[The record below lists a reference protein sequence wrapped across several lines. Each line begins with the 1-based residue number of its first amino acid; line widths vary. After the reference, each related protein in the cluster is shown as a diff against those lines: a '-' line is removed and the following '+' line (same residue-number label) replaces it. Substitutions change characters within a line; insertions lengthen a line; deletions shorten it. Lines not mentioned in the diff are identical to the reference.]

1 MSYSGKLEL
10 RNKAIELRKQGK
22 SMRAIQKQLSV
33 SKSSVS
39 RWVRDVKL
47 SKKQIRDLYISKRT
61 GLLKGSYVASQNKIN
76 NRKKAVEQL
85 LQYGRKE
92 VGLLSRRDKFIAGIA
107 LYFGE
112 GDKTD
117 KSVGFTNGNPHA
129 IVFMIFWLRE
139 YCKVKPNK
147 FRANLYIHDNL
158 DEKAAKKYW
167 SGLTSIPIK
176 QFTKSHIVT
185 HNPNRFRKSVLP
197 YGVLRIV
204 VNDISLHRKIMG
216 WISGVFEI

>member
-1 MSYSGKLEL
+1 
-10 RNKAIELRKQGK
+10 
-22 SMRAIQKQLSV
+22 
-33 SKSSVS
+33 
-39 RWVRDVKL
+39 
-47 SKKQIRDLYISKRT
+47 
-61 GLLKGSYVASQNKIN
+61 LLKGSYVASQNKIN

-147 FRANLYIHDNL
+147 F
-158 DEKAAKKYW
+158 
-167 SGLTSIPIK
+167 T
-176 QFTKSHIVT
+176 TT
-185 HNPNRFRKSVLP
+185 
-197 YGVLRIV
+197 
-204 VNDISLHRKIMG
+204 
-216 WISGVFEI
+216 